1 MNFRY
6 IYRNEL
12 GKVYF
17 QHEIAYGGFKYL
29 PRRATT
35 DKSLHGKAF
44 KIASNPKY
52 DGYQRELVSIIY
64 KFFD

>member
-12 GKVYF
+12 DKVYF

-35 DKSLHGKAF
+35 DKALHGKAF